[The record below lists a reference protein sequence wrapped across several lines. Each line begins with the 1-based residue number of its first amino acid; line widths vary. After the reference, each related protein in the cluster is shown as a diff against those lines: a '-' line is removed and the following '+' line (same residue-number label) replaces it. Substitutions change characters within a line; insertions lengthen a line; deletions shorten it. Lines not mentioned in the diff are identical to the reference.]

1 MLDKEVRISYFV
13 CSNILLKSTPN
24 EERIM
29 GKYIKLVILAIV
41 LTGALAIS
49 GCTKY
54 ASDEDLK
61 QLNDLKAQVKGL
73 EDEIAKLKADKAT
86 LEKSVAEKNG
96 KLKQCQ
102 SDQEAVKK
110 AMGK

>member
-1 MLDKEVRISYFV
+1 
-13 CSNILLKSTPN
+13 
-24 EERIM
+24 M
-29 GKYIKLVILAIV
+29 GKYVKLVILAFS
-41 LTGALAIS
+41 LAAALAIS

-54 ASDEDLK
+54 ASDEDMK
-61 QLNDLKAQVKGL
+61 QLNDLKAQVTSL
-73 EDEIAKLKADKAT
+73 ETEISKLKAEKAG
-86 LEKSVAEKNG
+86 LEKTVAEKNG

>member
-1 MLDKEVRISYFV
+1 MRK
-13 CSNILLKSTPN
+13 K
-24 EERIM
+24 
-29 GKYIKLVILAIV
+29 IKLVILAFS
-41 LTGALAIS
+41 LAGALGIS

-54 ASDEDLK
+54 ASDEDMK
-61 QLNDLKAQVKGL
+61 QLNDLKAQQTSL
-73 EDEIAKLKADKAT
+73 ETDISKLKADKAA